1 MLRGGRLRPSPWE
14 IGLNKFL
21 FLRIKRD
28 GEGQALMGG
37 VGLRFIRSLVCFKD
51 EFSDKG

>member
-37 VGLRFIRSLVCFKD
+37 GSEVHQKFGLF
-51 EFSDKG
+51 